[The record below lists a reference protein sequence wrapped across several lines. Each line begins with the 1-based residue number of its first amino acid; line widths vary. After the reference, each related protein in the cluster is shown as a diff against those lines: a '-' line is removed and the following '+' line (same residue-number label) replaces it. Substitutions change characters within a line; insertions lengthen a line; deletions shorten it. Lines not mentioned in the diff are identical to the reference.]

1 MALSSGAKLGP
12 YAILSPLGEGGMGEV
27 YRARDMRLGRDV
39 AIKVLPA
46 AYSADLERL
55 RRFEQEARATSL
67 LNHPNILTI
76 YDIGSASG
84 APFVVSE
91 LLEGE
96 TLREKLRTGR
106 LSTRKAIEYAVQV
119 CHGLAAAHGK
129 GIVHRD
135 LKPENLFITKDAR
148 VKILDFGLAKLT
160 APEEAVIGATSAP
173 TAALNTETGVVLG
186 TVGYMSPEQVR
197 GQAADVRSDLF
208 AFGAVLYEMLCGKPA
223 FNGDTAADT
232 MTAILKEDPPDLSH
246 LNNQVSSAL
255 DRAVRRCLEK
265 DPEERFQSARDLGFT
280 LEALSGTS
288 SAETVIANEPPQ
300 HRWTQHIA
308 LVLTFTL
315 LAIAVF
321 LLARR
326 WFVPASV
333 LNTTYHPLTFRR
345 GTLFNARFAPDGET
359 VVYAAAWDG
368 NPSRLYMTR
377 PDSPE
382 SRPMELTGGNVLAIS
397 TSGEMAVSMG
407 CASYYI
413 GYCGGTLARMP
424 LSGGGPRE
432 LLDQVSSADWSP
444 DGKELAVVHEAGGHR
459 RVEFPVGNVIYDT
472 TEGISSLRVSPD
484 GDMVSMAVHP
494 AYLND
499 QGSVLILDRRGN
511 RKATAGPWNSIEG
524 VSWSPDGNEVW
535 FAASVPNGAW
545 ADELHGLSPSGKQRL
560 LLRLPGITRM
570 HDVSRDGRVLISK
583 ENWRSALFFRGPADS
598 AERDISWLDY
608 SNIDD
613 MSHDGSFVVFSEA
626 GEAPGA
632 SIDAYLRKTDGSPA
646 IRLGPGITAALSPD
660 QKWVLTVAD
669 SPNRL
674 ELLPTGA
681 GETKTLREDELN
693 DFADPGWFPDSKR
706 VVFAGRQSGQRWRM
720 YAQELTGGKPVP
732 ITPEIRTPGPY
743 EVEPL
748 SPDGKF
754 VWARDFDEKGWLY
767 PVDGSAPRPLPI
779 TQADIWVNWGPD
791 SGSSYVLRKDGGS
804 LKAYHINLKSGE
816 RQLAKEL
823 IAQDRIGG
831 TDILGMRITPDG
843 KSYAYSHETALS
855 QLFLVTGLK

>member
-1 MALSSGAKLGP
+1 
-12 YAILSPLGEGGMGEV
+12 
-27 YRARDMRLGRDV
+27 
-39 AIKVLPA
+39 
-46 AYSADLERL
+46 
-55 RRFEQEARATSL
+55 
-67 LNHPNILTI
+67 
-76 YDIGSASG
+76 
-84 APFVVSE
+84 
-91 LLEGE
+91 
-96 TLREKLRTGR
+96 
-106 LSTRKAIEYAVQV
+106 
-119 CHGLAAAHGK
+119 
-129 GIVHRD
+129 
-135 LKPENLFITKDAR
+135 PENLFITKDAR

-232 MTAILKEDPPDLSH
+232 MTAILKEDPPDLTH
-246 LNNQVSSAL
+246 LNNQVTSAL
-255 DRAVRRCLEK
+255 DRAVRRCLDK
-265 DPEERFQSARDLGFT
+265 YPEERFQSARDLGFT
-280 LEALSGTS
+280 LKALSGTS

>member
-1 MALSSGAKLGP
+1 MALTSGAKLGP
-12 YAILSPLGEGGMGEV
+12 YEILSPLGEGGMGEV

-96 TLREKLRTGR
+96 TLREKLRAGR
-106 LSTRKAIEYAVQV
+106 LSSRKAIEYAVQV

-135 LKPENLFITKDAR
+135 LKPENLFVTKDAR

-173 TAALNTETGVVLG
+173 TAALKTETGVVMG

-197 GQAADVRSDLF
+197 GQTADVRSDLF
-208 AFGAVLYEMLCGKPA
+208 ALGTVLYEMLSGKRA
-223 FNGDTAADT
+223 FSGDTAADT

-288 SAETVIANEPPQ
+288 SAETVIANEPPK

-315 LAIAVF
+315 LAVAA
-321 LLARR
+321 LLLGQR

-397 TSGEMAVSMG
+397 PSGEMAVSMG
-407 CASYYI
+407 CVAFYI

-432 LLDQVSSADWSP
+432 VLDQVSSADWSP
-444 DGKELAVVHEAGGHR
+444 DGKELAVVHEAEGHR

-484 GDMVSMAVHP
+484 GDMISMAVHP

-511 RKATAGPWNSIEG
+511 RKTTSGPWNSIEG

-583 ENWRSALFFRGPADS
+583 ENWRSALFFRGPTDS

-613 MSHDGSFVVFSEA
+613 MSRDGSLVVFSEA

-632 SIDAYLRKTDGSPA
+632 SIDAYLRKTDGAPA
-646 IRLGPGITAALSPD
+646 IRLGPGTTAAISPD
-660 QKWVLTVAD
+660 QKWVLTTAD

-681 GETKTLREDELN
+681 GETKTLSEHELN
-693 DFADPGWFPDSKR
+693 DFTDPGWFPDSKR
-706 VVFAGRQSGQRWRM
+706 VVFAGRQSGKRWRI

-732 ITPEIRTPGPY
+732 ITPEIRAPGPY
-743 EVEPL
+743 EAEPL
-748 SPDGKF
+748 SPDGNF
-754 VWARDFDEKGWLY
+754 VWARDFDEKAWLY

-791 SGSSYVLRKDGGS
+791 SGSCYVLGKDGKS
-804 LKAYHINLKSGE
+804 LKAYRINLKSGE
-816 RQLAKEL
+816 RQLVKEVV
-823 IAQDRIGG
+823 APDRIGG

-843 KSYAYSHETALS
+843 KSYAYSHETSLS